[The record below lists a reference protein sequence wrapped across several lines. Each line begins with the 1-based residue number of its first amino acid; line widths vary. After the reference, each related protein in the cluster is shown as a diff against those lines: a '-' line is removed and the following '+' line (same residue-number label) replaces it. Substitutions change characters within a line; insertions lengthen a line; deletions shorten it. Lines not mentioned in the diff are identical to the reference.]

1 MQMQSRILLAILASA
16 ALIHSSYGQS
26 ITISDDARQSGF
38 SGDVF
43 GPTPP
48 ANGGATAPINADGS
62 TAQPADPFT
71 FIGVGAFTSI
81 DSISI
86 TLTIFDG
93 NTGPGEADENALT
106 LALDGIDTGIALNG
120 FLGGEEITLT
130 ISGTPNNAA
139 AILAALQADGML
151 NARIFDST
159 GSAVLAQ
166 NDLTVPASDVG
177 GDPYLTTLSI
187 TQVPEPGTVG
197 LVGAGLMLVV
207 GSQLRRF
214 RRKS

>member
-1 MQMQSRILLAILASA
+1 MHTRLLLAILASA
-16 ALIHSSYGQS
+16 ALIHSSYAQS

-48 ANGGATAPINADGS
+48 ANGGASAPINADGTTS
-62 TAQPADPFT
+62 QAADPFT
-71 FIGVGAFTSI
+71 FIGVGSFTSI

-120 FLGGEEITLT
+120 FLSNEEITLT
-130 ISGTPNNAA
+130 ISGTPMNAA
-139 AILAALQADGML
+139 AILAALQADGQL

-159 GSAVLAQ
+159 GNVAADQ
-166 NDLTVPASDVG
+166 NDLTVPASDIN
-177 GDPYLTTLSI
+177 GDPYVATLSI
-187 TQVPEPGTVG
+187 TQGPEPGTVG
-197 LVGAGLMLVV
+197 LIGTGLMVV
-207 GSQLRRF
+207 VASQLRRF

>member
-1 MQMQSRILLAILASA
+1 MHTRLLLAAVASL
-16 ALIHSSYGQS
+16 ALIQSAHAQS
-26 ITISDDARQSGF
+26 ITVSDDARQSGF

-48 ANGGATAPINADGS
+48 ANGGATAPINADG
-62 TAQPADPFT
+62 TTTQAADPFT
-71 FIGVGAFTSI
+71 FTGIGSFTSI

-130 ISGTPNNAA
+130 ITGTPMNAA
-139 AILAALQADGML
+139 AILAALQADGQL

-159 GSAVLAQ
+159 GTIITDQ
-166 NDLTVPASDVG
+166 NDLTVPASDIN

-197 LVGAGLMLVV
+197 LIGMGVMLAVA
-207 GSQLRRF
+207 SQLRRF
-214 RRKS
+214 RRKA